1 MAEFMEGE
9 KKWHQSSWSECEIWR
24 ENIVNWL
31 AAGTSKLNKK
41 NNNNKKTAKKMWL
54 RLSCKTINL
63 YNISSLASGNAH
75 THDTSLAKKNYEI
88 NSEWVELIKC
98 EWKWIIRGL

>member
-1 MAEFMEGE
+1 MAEIMEGE

-54 RLSCKTINL
+54 R
-63 YNISSLASGNAH
+63 
-75 THDTSLAKKNYEI
+75 
-88 NSEWVELIKC
+88 
-98 EWKWIIRGL
+98 

>member
-31 AAGTSKLNKK
+31 AAGTSKL
-41 NNNNKKTAKKMWL
+41 KKTTTTK
-54 RLSCKTINL
+54 RRQR
-63 YNISSLASGNAH
+63 
-75 THDTSLAKKNYEI
+75 
-88 NSEWVELIKC
+88 KC
-98 EWKWIIRGL
+98 DCA